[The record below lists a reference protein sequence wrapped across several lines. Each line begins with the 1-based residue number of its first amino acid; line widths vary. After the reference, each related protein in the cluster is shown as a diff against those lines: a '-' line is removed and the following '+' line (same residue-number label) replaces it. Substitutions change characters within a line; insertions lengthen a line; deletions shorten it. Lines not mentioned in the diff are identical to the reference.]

1 MWPWCAVKT
10 LKLCFYFSNPSPLGP
25 SQREITVRLDPE
37 PPQEGAVPLVPMY
50 EVQSLTM
57 QLGSE
62 NPVPLQVESVHT
74 SADDALFS
82 NDNKVQ

>member
-1 MWPWCAVKT
+1 M
-10 LKLCFYFSNPSPLGP
+10 GP
-25 SQREITVRLDPE
+25 SQTETTVRLDPE

-50 EVQSLTM
+50 EVQSVTM

-62 NPVPLQVESVHT
+62 NPVQVEGVHT

-82 NDNKVQ
+82 NDNKVY